1 MSTIVTRAGKGSPLT
16 HTEVD
21 SNFTNLNTDKLEKTN
36 NLSDL
41 TSASTA
47 RTNLGLGSI
56 ATVAAPAGTVVGT
69 SDTQTLTNKTI
80 SADNNTLSGIA
91 ASSFVLSNGSGNID
105 GSAAQ
110 KAIPSGVVVGTT
122 DTQTLTNK
130 TIDGAS
136 NTLTNLP
143 LANITEPVRHSVRPS
158 LLLDFANTKT
168 LDPRITFTRA
178 STGTYYDGKTV
189 AKSEENLM
197 LYSQEFDN
205 AYWSKPST
213 TVLANNTSAP
223 DGTTTAELLY
233 PTTTG
238 TFRGVNRTDAS
249 TAAVVTSTNTK
260 VISFFAKAFNKS
272 WVYSYDPVSGTQ
284 RCFFDVTNG
293 VVGTVAAG
301 HTATITSVGNG
312 WYRCVVITSTAYSAS
327 SGVGFGIADSNNTTT
342 ATTNSTDG
350 IYLWGAQLE
359 QRSSVTAYT
368 ATTTAP
374 ITNYIPAL
382 QTAASGVARFEH
394 NPVTKESLGLEIE
407 EQRTNLALRSE
418 EFDNASWTK
427 TRATVTANTIVAP
440 DGTLTGDKIVEDTS
454 NNSHFI
460 QQNFTGLTS
469 GASYTWTT
477 YVKAGERTFFGAVIT
492 DGTFFTTYFNLAT
505 GELGTVP
512 AGVTASITPA
522 GNGWYRCSV
531 TRTISST
538 TLNIYP
544 SCLLVNGSTTY
555 QGDGYS
561 GIYIWGAQLEAGSFA
576 TSYIPTVASQVTRSM
591 DVAQMTGTNF
601 SSWFRESEGTIYT
614 EANAAVVGN
623 RWIYS
628 LDIGNSAS
636 GPNYITSTFNTNQHL
651 VVNSDNASQC
661 QIDGGTCVAGVYSKF
676 AGVYKVN
683 DFAVSLSGGTI
694 ATDTSGIVPR
704 GLARLVLGTA
714 YDLSASNTING
725 TIKKFA
731 FYPLRLTNAELVS
744 LSTV

>member
-272 WVYSYDPVSGTQ
+272 WVYSYD
-284 RCFFDVTNG
+284 
-293 VVGTVAAG
+293 
-301 HTATITSVGNG
+301 
-312 WYRCVVITSTAYSAS
+312 
-327 SGVGFGIADSNNTTT
+327 
-342 ATTNSTDG
+342 
-350 IYLWGAQLE
+350 IY
-359 QRSSVTAYT
+359 VY
-368 ATTTAP
+368 
-374 ITNYIPAL
+374 
-382 QTAASGVARFEH
+382 
-394 NPVTKESLGLEIE
+394 
-407 EQRTNLALRSE
+407 
-418 EFDNASWTK
+418 
-427 TRATVTANTIVAP
+427 
-440 DGTLTGDKIVEDTS
+440 
-454 NNSHFI
+454 
-460 QQNFTGLTS
+460 
-469 GASYTWTT
+469 
-477 YVKAGERTFFGAVIT
+477 
-492 DGTFFTTYFNLAT
+492 
-505 GELGTVP
+505 
-512 AGVTASITPA
+512 
-522 GNGWYRCSV
+522 
-531 TRTISST
+531 
-538 TLNIYP
+538 
-544 SCLLVNGSTTY
+544 
-555 QGDGYS
+555 
-561 GIYIWGAQLEAGSFA
+561 
-576 TSYIPTVASQVTRSM
+576 
-591 DVAQMTGTNF
+591 
-601 SSWFRESEGTIYT
+601 
-614 EANAAVVGN
+614 N
-623 RWIYS
+623 R
-628 LDIGNSAS
+628 N
-636 GPNYITSTFNTNQHL
+636 
-651 VVNSDNASQC
+651 
-661 QIDGGTCVAGVYSKF
+661 
-676 AGVYKVN
+676 KVW
-683 DFAVSLSGGTI
+683 
-694 ATDTSGIVPR
+694 
-704 GLARLVLGTA
+704 
-714 YDLSASNTING
+714 
-725 TIKKFA
+725 
-731 FYPLRLTNAELVS
+731 
-744 LSTV
+744 